1 MTKNKIALVTGGS
14 RGLGK
19 NMALSLAKKGIDII
33 LTYKTNHAEAEK
45 VVSEILSLGQKAIAF
60 RLDASDTKQFDSF
73 FDQIT
78 KHLEERT
85 GSKNFDYLVN
95 NAGIG
100 IHKSFEDTT
109 EEDFDT
115 LSNIQFKGVF
125 FLTQKALP
133 FLNQGASIVN
143 ISTGLARFSLPGYAA
158 YASMKGAIETL
169 TKYLAKELGS
179 RQIRVNV
186 VAPGAIETDFGGG
199 AVRDN
204 AQLNSFIASQTA
216 LGRVGLPDDI
226 GSVVAFLCSD
236 DSKWVNAQRIEV
248 SGGQFL

>member
-60 RLDASDTKQFDSF
+60 RLDASDTQQFDSF
-73 FDQIT
+73 FDKIT

-109 EEDFDT
+109 EEDF
-115 LSNIQFKGVF
+115 
-125 FLTQKALP
+125 
-133 FLNQGASIVN
+133 
-143 ISTGLARFSLPGYAA
+143 
-158 YASMKGAIETL
+158 
-169 TKYLAKELGS
+169 
-179 RQIRVNV
+179 
-186 VAPGAIETDFGGG
+186 
-199 AVRDN
+199 
-204 AQLNSFIASQTA
+204 
-216 LGRVGLPDDI
+216 
-226 GSVVAFLCSD
+226 
-236 DSKWVNAQRIEV
+236 
-248 SGGQFL
+248 